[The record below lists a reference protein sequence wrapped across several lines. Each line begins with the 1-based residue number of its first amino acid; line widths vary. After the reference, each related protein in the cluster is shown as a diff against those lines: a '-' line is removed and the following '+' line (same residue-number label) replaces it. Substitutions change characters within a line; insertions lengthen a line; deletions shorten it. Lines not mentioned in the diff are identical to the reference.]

1 MEAIGIN
8 SCFGALIRSW
18 VYSFHMPLFFMLS
31 GYVHGMRQ
39 RQAGTTDF
47 LHGLRQNF
55 IALYVPCMFF
65 SFLQAFLNLIVFSR
79 SNAANVHIPELRH
92 FMMIPFNGF
101 LNYWFLCALFLVKSI
116 HMAFESAGANEH
128 LHSFF
133 WVSLFVLSWIAGDSM
148 PRFLFLLCY
157 NSLCFRIG
165 YILSRREYITETRNP
180 GAFWG
185 LVLLGSGIAFLLV
198 YYSGGVAGF
207 FTKAGSALCM
217 VLSLMVLF
225 FALSI
230 KSSFLSVCGL
240 YSMVIYCIHNYAA
253 MTFRIM
259 YRISGVK
266 AGSFPAFSYIMCFI
280 AALFIPL
287 AIVWLYKNVKCL
299 RWVECIFYPSR
310 LLRVNH
316 VQPDHADDRTDNLPQ

>member
-1 MEAIGIN
+1 
-8 SCFGALIRSW
+8 
-18 VYSFHMPLFFMLS
+18 MPLFFMLS

-133 WVSLFVLSWIAGDSM
+133 LGFIVRSFLDCRGQYASFPLPAVLQQPVLQDRLHSEPPRIHHRNEKPRSFLGACTSWVWDCVF
-148 PRFLFLLCY
+148 
-157 NSLCFRIG
+157 
-165 YILSRREYITETRNP
+165 TR
-180 GAFWG
+180 
-185 LVLLGSGIAFLLV
+185 
-198 YYSGGVAGF
+198 
-207 FTKAGSALCM
+207 
-217 VLSLMVLF
+217 VLF
-225 FALSI
+225 RR
-230 KSSFLSVCGL
+230 CG
-240 YSMVIYCIHNYAA
+240 
-253 MTFRIM
+253 
-259 YRISGVK
+259 
-266 AGSFPAFSYIMCFI
+266 
-280 AALFIPL
+280 
-287 AIVWLYKNVKCL
+287 
-299 RWVECIFYPSR
+299 R
-310 LLRVNH
+310 LLH
-316 VQPDHADDRTDNLPQ
+316 